1 MNVETPCA
9 VRVRGLEKHF
19 GDNQVLRGID
29 LDVPP
34 GQVVVIMG
42 PSGSG
47 KTTLLRSLNF
57 LEMPDS
63 GSIEVAG
70 IRVDKAPGRN
80 IGKTERRAIRDIR
93 RHTAMIFQS
102 FNLFAHMTA
111 IQNVMEGL
119 VSVKGVPGGEARKR
133 SLELLERVGLGNK
146 ADAYPSR
153 LSGGQ
158 KQRVAIARGLAME
171 PRVILF
177 DEPTSALDPE
187 LRDEV
192 LAIMRTLADDGMT
205 MLVVTHEV
213 RFARE
218 AADRIV
224 FMEDGVV
231 QQDTAPEQFFAGNGN
246 ERIARFLGRIS

>member
-1 MNVETPCA
+1 MSIKNQCA
-9 VRVRGLEKHF
+9 VRVRGLEKRF
-19 GDNQVLRGID
+19 GANQVLHGVD
-29 LDVPP
+29 LDVDE

-57 LEMPDS
+57 LEIPDG

-70 IRVDKAPGRN
+70 IRVETGGRVQGKQERLAIRN
-80 IGKTERRAIRDIR
+80 IRRR
-93 RHTAMIFQS
+93 TAMVFQA

-111 IQNVMEGL
+111 IANVMEGL
-119 VSVKGVPGGEARKR
+119 VSVKHMPRNQAKKR
-133 SLELLERVGLGNK
+133 AMDLLEQVGLAHK
-146 ADAYPSR
+146 ADEYPVR

-171 PRVILF
+171 PQVILF

-192 LAIMRTLADDGMT
+192 LSIMRSLANEGMT

-224 FMEDGVV
+224 FMEDGRI
-231 QQDTAPEQFFAGNGN
+231 QHDTTPEQFFSQQDN
-246 ERIARFLGRIS
+246 ERISRFLGRIA

>member
-1 MNVETPCA
+1 MNTENPCA
-9 VRVRGLEKHF
+9 VRVRGLEKRF
-19 GDNQVLRGID
+19 GANQVLRGIN
-29 LDVPP
+29 LDVSP

-57 LEMPDS
+57 LETPDG
-63 GSIEVAG
+63 GSIDVAG
-70 IRVDKAPGRN
+70 VHVDTQPGQRL
-80 IGKTERRAIRDIR
+80 GSKERRAIRDIR

-111 IQNVMEGL
+111 IQNVMEGMI
-119 VSVKGVPGGEARKR
+119 SVKGVPKDEARR
-133 SLELLERVGLGNK
+133 RGLELLARVGLEQK

-158 KQRVAIARGLAME
+158 KQRIAIARGLAMD
-171 PRVILF
+171 PKVILF

-192 LAIMRTLADDGMT
+192 LAIMRELANDGMT

-213 RFARE
+213 RFARD

-224 FMEDGVV
+224 FMEDGVI
-231 QQDTAPEQFFAGNGN
+231 QQDTTPERFFAKDNN
-246 ERIARFLGRIS
+246 ERITRFLGRIV

>member
-1 MNVETPCA
+1 MNAEKPCT

-19 GDNQVLRGID
+19 GANLVLRGIN
-29 LDVPP
+29 LDVMP

-57 LEMPDS
+57 LEPPDG

-70 IRVDKAPGRN
+70 IRVDKMPGREF
-80 IGKTERRAIRDIR
+80 GKAERRAIRDIR
-93 RHTAMIFQS
+93 RSTAMIFQS

-111 IQNVMEGL
+111 LQNVMEGL
-119 VSVKGVPGGEARKR
+119 VSVKGVPVDEARKR
-133 SLELLERVGLGNK
+133 SLALLDRVGLGDK

-171 PRVILF
+171 PQVILF

-192 LAIMRTLADDGMT
+192 LAIMRALAHDGMT

-224 FMEDGVV
+224 FMEHGLV
-231 QQDTAPEQFFAGNGN
+231 QEDTTPEQFFAENGN
-246 ERIARFLGRIS
+246 ARIARFLGRLA